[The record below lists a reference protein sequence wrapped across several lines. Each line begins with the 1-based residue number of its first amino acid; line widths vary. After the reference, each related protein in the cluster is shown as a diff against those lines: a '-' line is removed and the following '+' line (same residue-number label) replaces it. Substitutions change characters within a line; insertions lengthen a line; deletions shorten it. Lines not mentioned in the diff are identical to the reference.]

1 MKKTTQLIVLGEAK
15 IGKTS
20 MLNRYCKNEFNED
33 HLATLGIEFAM
44 RKYNL
49 KTDNTE
55 VTVKVWDT
63 AGQER
68 FRTITQTFYRRADGV
83 IIAFDVTDKASFD

>member
-20 MLNRYCKNEFNED
+20 MLNRYFKNEFNED

-44 RKYNL
+44 RKY
-49 KTDNTE
+49 KMKADDTE

-68 FRTITQTFYRRADGV
+68 FRTIT
-83 IIAFDVTDKASFD
+83 

>member
-1 MKKTTQLIVLGEAK
+1 MKKATQLIVLGEAR

-20 MLNRYCKNEFNED
+20 MLNRYCKDEFNED
-33 HLATLGIEFAM
+33 HLATLGIEFAT
-44 RKYNL
+44 RKYKL
-49 KTDNTE
+49 RADGTE
-55 VTVKVWDT
+55 VSVKVWDT

-83 IIAFDVTDKASFD
+83 MIAFDVTDKNSFD